1 MDRVNNMKEKR
12 ASFTRIL
19 RPYWKPVFLL
29 SALTVIISLLQV
41 GVAVLSRYV
50 LDAALGTR
58 GNFVF
63 WASALVADILL
74 LVAVNGI
81 LSWFTGSFS
90 DRLVAKQR
98 QKILKTAVHSRDEKL
113 LDYHSGALLSRAM
126 EDVHTICDGAVT
138 VFPTMVGYITR
149 LVAAFAA
156 IVAISP
162 GVALVMLIA
171 GAAVALFT
179 ACLRPIT
186 RRRQRAV
193 RETDETVMAT
203 MQEDLQQLELVQSLD
218 AQEQVLQRFARRVA
232 QNLKARFRRRAWGVS
247 VNTVVSLATQAGSGG
262 ILLWG
267 AIRIADGT
275 LTYGSLT
282 AMLELFSL
290 FRMPV
295 LGLTG
300 LWSRFATMDVAA
312 ERLETLLEA
321 PEKSETAAVSDV
333 SAIVFENVTFAYP
346 GDEMPVLENFCF
358 RFPLEGWTCL
368 TGVSGKGKTTVF
380 KLILGL
386 YTPQAGRIYLQTPDG
401 EVPCTE
407 ATRHL
412 FAYVPQD
419 YALLSGTILENM
431 QLVAPDVDAR
441 RLQQVLETAQ
451 ADFVWELT
459 DREQTQVRE
468 NNAGLSKG
476 QLQRLAIARAILMDR
491 PVLLLDEC
499 TSALDAGTEDALLH
513 KLYALGKRAILV
525 THRPEA
531 LQDLPNIDRISM
543 EE

>member
-1 MDRVNNMKEKR
+1 M
-12 ASFTRIL
+12 
-19 RPYWKPVFLL
+19 
-29 SALTVIISLLQV
+29 
-41 GVAVLSRYV
+41 AVLSRYV
-50 LDAALGTR
+50 LDAALSGT

-63 WASALVADILL
+63 WTCFLVADILL
-74 LVAVNGI
+74 LVAVI
-81 LSWFTGSFS
+81 ALHSWYTGSIS
-90 DRLVAKQR
+90 DRLIAKQR
-98 QKILKTAVHSRDEKL
+98 QEILRTAVHSRDEKL

-126 EDVHTICDGAVT
+126 EDVHTVCDGAVT

-149 LVAAFAA
+149 LVAAFAS

-162 GVALVMLIA
+162 GVALVMLVA

-193 RETDETVMAT
+193 RDTDEQVMAT
-203 MQEDLQQLELVQSLD
+203 MQEDLQQLELVQSID
-218 AQEQVLQRFARRVA
+218 AQEQVLLRFARRLA
-232 QNLKARFRRRAWGVS
+232 QNLKARFHRRTWAIS
-247 VNTVVSLATQAGSGG
+247 VNTVVSAASHFGSGG

-267 AIRIADGT
+267 AAQIAAGA
-275 LTYGSLT
+275 LSYGSLT

-290 FRMPV
+290 FRIPI
-295 LGLTG
+295 LGLSG
-300 LWSRFATMDVAA
+300 LWSRFAAMEVSA
-312 ERLETLLEA
+312 ERLTALVA
-321 PEKSETAAVSDV
+321 TPEKADAVEVSDV

-346 GDEMPVLENFCF
+346 GEEAPVLENFSF
-358 RFPLEGWTCL
+358 RFPVEGWTCL

-386 YTPQAGRIYLQTPDG
+386 YTPQSGRIYLQTESG
-401 EVPCTE
+401 EIPCSE

-431 QLVAPDVDAR
+431 QLVAPDVDTE
-441 RLQQVLETAQ
+441 RLHQVFAIAE
-451 ADFVWELT
+451 ADYVWELT

-491 PVLLLDEC
+491 KVLLLDEC
-499 TSALDAGTEDALLH
+499 TSALDAGTEDALLQ
-513 KLYALGKRAILV
+513 KLYALGKKALLV

-531 LQDLPNIDRISM
+531 LQGLDGIAAVSM
-543 EE
+543 EK

>member
-1 MDRVNNMKEKR
+1 MAKSKKGQNRIG
-12 ASFTRIL
+12 FTLIL
-19 RPYWKPVFLL
+19 RPYWSGVFLL
-29 SALTVIISLLQV
+29 SALSLMISLLQV

-50 LDAALGTR
+50 LDAALGGT
-58 GNFVF
+58 GNFAF
-63 WASALVADILL
+63 WTCTLVADILL
-74 LVAVNGI
+74 LVTVIA
-81 LSWFTGSFS
+81 LHSWYTGSIS
-90 DRLVAKQR
+90 DRLIAKQR
-98 QKILKTAVHSRDEKL
+98 QEILRTAVHSRDEKL

-126 EDVHTICDGAVT
+126 EDVHTVCDGAVT
-138 VFPTMVGYITR
+138 AFPMMVGYITR
-149 LVAAFAA
+149 LIAAFVS
-156 IVAISP
+156 IVTISP
-162 GVALVMLIA
+162 GVALVMLTGGTI
-171 GAAVALFT
+171 VALFT

-193 RETDETVMAT
+193 RDTDEQVMAT
-203 MQEDLQQLELVQSLD
+203 MQEDLQQLELVQSID
-218 AQEQVLQRFARRVA
+218 AQEQVLLRFARRIA

-247 VNTVVSLATQAGSGG
+247 VSTVVSAASHFGTGG
-262 ILLWG
+262 MLLWG
-267 AIRIADGT
+267 AVRIADGT

-300 LWSRFATMDVAA
+300 LWSRFAAMEVSA
-312 ERLETLLEA
+312 ERL
-321 PEKSETAAVSDV
+321 AALVATPKKPDVVEVSDV

-346 GDEMPVLENFCF
+346 GEEMPVLENFSF
-358 RFPLEGWTCL
+358 HFPVEGWTCL

-386 YTPQAGRIYLQTPDG
+386 YTPQSGRIYLQTENG
-401 EVPCTE
+401 EIPCSE

-431 QLVAPDVDAR
+431 QLVAPDVDAEQLHR
-441 RLQQVLETAQ
+441 VFAAAQ

-459 DREQTQVRE
+459 EREQTQVRE

-491 PVLLLDEC
+491 KVLLLDEC
-499 TSALDAGTEDALLH
+499 TSALDAGTEDALLRE
-513 KLYALGKRAILV
+513 LYALGKQAILV

-531 LQDLPNIDRISM
+531 LQDLPNIDKISM
-543 EE
+543 EQ